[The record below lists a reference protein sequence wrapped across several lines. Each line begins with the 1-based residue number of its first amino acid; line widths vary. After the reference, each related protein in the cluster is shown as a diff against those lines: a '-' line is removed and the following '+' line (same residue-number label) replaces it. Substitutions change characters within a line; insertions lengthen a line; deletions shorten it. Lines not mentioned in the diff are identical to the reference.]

1 MKQLRLLYGMAVS
14 ALLALGSCA
23 SETDLVSTD
32 PADRTDGMATVYF
45 RLGGSAESGVITRAG
60 AEWQDADE
68 KKVSSLLAV
77 IFKDAGGSGVTDA
90 SEEAGDAF
98 YRAIELGESDLTPG
112 ADGKIP
118 LALDLD
124 DAAAFQFTFVA
135 NPSDALKNEVKGWQ
149 ADGSKTVADFKALVV
164 EQEPATKPMLMTSAF
179 KGAVLNW
186 NASTDLGEIRMTRAM
201 ARIDIINQAAGVTI
215 DKLTFG
221 KRAVKTALI
230 NDNNTTGP
238 DAGHLETQA
247 KEYAFRNGNGLTGDP
262 TTTPDQNT
270 TTDPVNSCTRTI
282 YTYEQ
287 YNHDE
292 TNAPVLTLAFHTL
305 DATGAKVEAEHT
317 IALVTNAGAP
327 ISFER
332 NHLYR
337 VLVSSTSG
345 VISLRLSVADWSEGE
360 EFEVT
365 RDEIIEGIGGV
376 SDPYANAKVGDI
388 FLSDGTFVDPGRITD
403 EQKKQVIGI
412 VFQRD
417 PNRIGETA
425 RNRGFTHG
433 LVMALKNA
441 NNDGDIKWSEDQ
453 TQKGELKGQR
463 KLAYNDI
470 DGLGNTE
477 KTELKDLTAFK
488 AATAYNTTC
497 PLPAGKTT
505 GWYLPAMGELMDL
518 AANLGGLD
526 IEKTDDNGGVAN
538 STAISVAAYAGK
550 VTEVGNKINGYLSK
564 VGNGNYDKFP
574 AADYAT
580 NYRYYWS
587 SSEYSAASAWYLHFG
602 SSGNLYFT
610 LNNKTNTTNNRVR
623 CVFAF

>member
-1 MKQLRLLYGMAVS
+1 MYEQKVEGANVAGNDRVSTSPYITITYKLDLGGVEKDGEVVVNFKSNNAVVGVTRNTLYTIKLGNGESVSTGVKATLVVNDWIPENDVTDDISASTKPYSQAAVGDFFMKDGRLL
-14 ALLALGSCA
+14 
-23 SETDLVSTD
+23 
-32 PADRTDGMATVYF
+32 
-45 RLGGSAESGVITRAG
+45 
-60 AEWQDADE
+60 
-68 KKVSSLLAV
+68 
-77 IFKDAGGSGVTDA
+77 
-90 SEEAGDAF
+90 
-98 YRAIELGESDLTPG
+98 
-112 ADGKIP
+112 
-118 LALDLD
+118 
-124 DAAAFQFTFVA
+124 
-135 NPSDALKNEVKGWQ
+135 
-149 ADGSKTVADFKALVV
+149 
-164 EQEPATKPMLMTSAF
+164 
-179 KGAVLNW
+179 
-186 NASTDLGEIRMTRAM
+186 
-201 ARIDIINQAAGVTI
+201 
-215 DKLTFG
+215 
-221 KRAVKTALI
+221 
-230 NDNNTTGP
+230 
-238 DAGHLETQA
+238 
-247 KEYAFRNGNGLTGDP
+247 
-262 TTTPDQNT
+262 
-270 TTDPVNSCTRTI
+270 
-282 YTYEQ
+282 
-287 YNHDE
+287 
-292 TNAPVLTLAFHTL
+292 
-305 DATGAKVEAEHT
+305 
-317 IALVTNAGAP
+317 
-327 ISFER
+327 
-332 NHLYR
+332 
-337 VLVSSTSG
+337 
-345 VISLRLSVADWSEGE
+345 
-360 EFEVT
+360 
-365 RDEIIEGIGGV
+365 
-376 SDPYANAKVGDI
+376 
-388 FLSDGTFVDPGRITD
+388 DGTKSLSK

-587 SSEYSAASAWYLHFG
+587 SSEYSATNAWSLYF
-602 SSGNLYFT
+602 SNDGNLYF
-610 LNNKTNTTNNRVR
+610 NDHNKTNPTNDRVR